1 MDGEKKKLKF
11 SIGYLIIAFWAVLL
25 LQQVF
30 STYLQPTR
38 MSYSD
43 FKAAVSAGRV
53 TDVAIGRAVIRGHMK
68 TEAPNEA
75 EGKSP
80 QAQPGKATQEPPS
93 ATPGRSTAEQ
103 AKQAPMRQQTASG
116 EQTTQEPPASQRQAQ
131 QSPQQL
137 QKEAARG
144 NPFET
149 VRVDDSDLMRDLS
162 SHGVKVTGVVESNF
176 WKDAAGW
183 LIPLVVLGFIWM
195 IVLRRVGQV
204 GQNGFLAVGRSKAK
218 VYMEKDVHI
227 RFTDVAGVDEAK
239 EELAE
244 VIDFLKTPAR
254 FGRLGAKLPKGVLL
268 VGPPGTGKTL
278 LARAVAGEAGVPF
291 FSISGS
297 DFVEMFVGVGAAR
310 VRDLFE
316 QAKQKAPCIIFVDEL
331 DALGK
336 ARGVGPVTH
345 EEREQTLNQLL
356 VELDGFDTR
365 VGVILMAA
373 TNRPEILDPAL
384 LRAGRFDRHVL
395 VDRPD
400 RTARLEILKLHAAK
414 VPIDSP
420 HDLEIIA
427 AMTAGFVGAD
437 LANIINEAAL
447 LGVRRDRERVGMSE
461 LQEAVERIVAGL
473 EKKNRVLSPAEKK
486 RVAHHELGHAL
497 VALSFP
503 NGEGVHKIS
512 IIPRGISALGYT
524 MQAPTEDRFLMTESE
539 LKSKV
544 ATLLGG
550 RAAEELIY
558 DEVSTG
564 AHDDLS
570 KATDIARSMVKTF
583 GMSPRVGQVSFEKD
597 RRSLMLQAPG
607 EPQVRGD
614 YSEQT
619 ARAIDDEVRRII
631 DEQRDRATEILSQRH
646 EVLLRAAQVLLA
658 KETITGDELR
668 ELLAASEPSERATD
682 DQPHASDVHAV

>member
-1 MDGEKKKLKF
+1 MDGEKKKARF
-11 SIGYLIIAFWAVLL
+11 SIGYLIVAFWAVLL

-30 STYLQPTR
+30 SAYLQPART
-38 MSYSD
+38 SYSD
-43 FKAAVSAGRV
+43 FKASVDSGRV
-53 TDVAIGRAVIRGHMK
+53 TDVAVGHTIIRGHLK
-68 TEAPNEA
+68 A
-75 EGKSP
+75 E
-80 QAQPGKATQEPPS
+80 AQPAAGQPPGKPPRNG
-93 ATPGRSTAEQ
+93 A
-103 AKQAPMRQQTASG
+103 
-116 EQTTQEPPASQRQAQ
+116 
-131 QSPQQL
+131 
-137 QKEAARG
+137 
-144 NPFET
+144 FET
-149 VRVDDSDLMRDLS
+149 VRVEDADLMRTLAAR
-162 SHGVKVTGVVESNF
+162 GVKVTGVVETSF
-176 WKDAAGW
+176 WHDAAGW
-183 LIPLVVLGFIWM
+183 LIPLVVLGILWVV
-195 IVLRRVGQV
+195 VLRRIGQV

-218 VYMEKDVHI
+218 VYMEKDVHV

-239 EELAE
+239 EELCE

-268 VGPPGTGKTL
+268 IGPPGTGKTL

-316 QAKQKAPCIIFVDEL
+316 QAKAKAPCIIFVDEL

-336 ARGVGPVTH
+336 ARGIGPVTH

-384 LRAGRFDRHVL
+384 LRAGRFDRQVL

-400 RTARLEILKLHAAK
+400 RKARLEILNLHAQK
-414 VPIDSP
+414 VPVDSP
-420 HDLEIIA
+420 HDLEVIA
-427 AMTAGFVGAD
+427 GMTAGFVGAD

-447 LGVRRDRERVGMSE
+447 LGVRRDRDRVGMPE

-473 EKKNRVLSPAEKK
+473 EKKNRVLSPDEKK

-497 VALSFP
+497 VALSLP
-503 NGEGVHKIS
+503 RGEGVHKIS
-512 IIPRGISALGYT
+512 IIPRGIAALGYT
-524 MQAPTEDRFLMTESE
+524 LQAPTEDRFLMTESE
-539 LKSKV
+539 LKDKI

-583 GMSPRVGQVSFEKD
+583 GMSARVGQVSFEKD
-597 RRSLMLQAPG
+597 RRALMLQTPG
-607 EPQVRGD
+607 DPPLRGE
-614 YSEQT
+614 YSDQT
-619 ARAIDDEVRRII
+619 ARAIDDEVRRLI
-631 DEQRDRATEILSQRH
+631 DEQRDRATEILAQLH

-658 KETITGDELR
+658 KETITGQELR
-668 ELLAASEPSERATD
+668 DLLAAHTPPEAEAEPT
-682 DQPHASDVHAV
+682 ASDVHAM

>member
-11 SIGYLIIAFWAVLL
+11 SVGYLIIAFWAVLL

-30 STYLQPTR
+30 SAYLQPTR
-38 MSYSD
+38 TSYSD

-53 TDVAIGRAVIRGHMK
+53 TDVAIGHAIIRGHLK
-68 TEAPNEA
+68 TDASTEA
-75 EGKSP
+75 EGKGRE
-80 QAQPGKATQEPPS
+80 AQPTKAPQEPERREATQDLQKGP
-93 ATPGRSTAEQ
+93 
-103 AKQAPMRQQTASG
+103 
-116 EQTTQEPPASQRQAQ
+116 
-131 QSPQQL
+131 QSPQQP
-137 QKEAARG
+137 QKEAPRA
-144 NPFET
+144 NSFET

-162 SHGVKVTGVVESNF
+162 AHGVKVTGVVESSF

-195 IVLRRVGQV
+195 VVLRRVGQV
-204 GQNGFLAVGRSKAK
+204 GQNGFLAVARSKAK
-218 VYMEKDVHI
+218 VYMEKDVHV
-227 RFTDVAGVDEAK
+227 RFSDVAGVDEAK

-336 ARGVGPVTH
+336 ARGIGPVTH
-345 EEREQTLNQLL
+345 EEREQTLNQPL

-400 RTARLEILKLHAAK
+400 RIARLEILKLHASK

-420 HDLEIIA
+420 HDLEVIA

-447 LGVRRDRERVGMSE
+447 LGVRRDRDRVGMSE

-607 EPQVRGD
+607 EPQLRGD

-619 ARAIDDEVRRII
+619 ARSIDDEVRRII
-631 DEQRDRATEILSQRH
+631 DEQHERATEILSQRH

-658 KETITGDELR
+658 KEVISGDELR
-668 ELLAASEPSERATD
+668 EMLTASEPSEPATD
-682 DQPHASDVHAV
+682 EGAQASDVHAV

>member
-11 SIGYLIIAFWAVLL
+11 SVGYLIIAFWAVLL
-25 LQQVF
+25 LQQIF
-30 STYLQPTR
+30 TAYLQPTR
-38 MSYSD
+38 TSYSD
-43 FKAAVSAGRV
+43 FKAAVADGKV
-53 TDVAIGRAVIRGHMK
+53 ADVAVGHAVIRGHMK
-68 TEAPNEA
+68 PEA
-75 EGKSP
+75 EANAKGAPAPDATGKH
-80 QAQPGKATQEPPS
+80 G
-93 ATPGRSTAEQ
+93 TA
-103 AKQAPMRQQTASG
+103 
-116 EQTTQEPPASQRQAQ
+116 
-131 QSPQQL
+131 
-137 QKEAARG
+137 
-144 NPFET
+144 FET
-149 VRVDDSDLMRDLS
+149 VRVDDADLMRDLGA
-162 SHGVKVTGVVESNF
+162 HGVKVTGVVETSF

-183 LIPLVVLGFIWM
+183 LLPIALLGFLWVVLM
-195 IVLRRVGQV
+195 RRAGQV
-204 GQNGFLAVGRSKAK
+204 GQNGFLTVGRSKAK
-218 VYMEKDVHI
+218 VYMEKDVNV
-227 RFTDVAGVDEAK
+227 RFSDVAGADEAK
-239 EELAE
+239 EELRE

-268 VGPPGTGKTL
+268 IGPPGTGKTL

-336 ARGVGPVTH
+336 ARGIGPVTH

-356 VELDGFDTR
+356 VELDGFDAR

-400 RTARLEILKLHAAK
+400 RIGRLAILKLHSSR
-414 VPIDSP
+414 VPIDNP
-420 HDLEIIA
+420 ADLEVIA
-427 AMTAGFVGAD
+427 GMTAGFVGAD

-447 LGVRRDRERVGMSE
+447 LGVRRDRDRVGMPE
-461 LQEAVERIVAGL
+461 LQEAVERVVAGL
-473 EKKNRVLSPAEKK
+473 EKKNRVLSPDEKR

-497 VALSFP
+497 VALSLP
-503 NGEGVHKIS
+503 DGEGVHKIS
-512 IIPRGISALGYT
+512 IIPRGIAALGYT
-524 MQAPTEDRFLMTESE
+524 LQAPTEDRFLMTESA
-539 LKSKV
+539 LKDRV

-597 RRSLMLQAPG
+597 RRNLMLQLPN
-607 EPQVRGD
+607 EPPSLRSE

-658 KETITGDELR
+658 KETITGQELR
-668 ELLAASEPSERATD
+668 DMLGATEVADAAKTE
-682 DQPHASDVHAV
+682 HASSDVHAV

>member
-1 MDGEKKKLKF
+1 VTDSFGYGPLGDEVGHRLGNGALAFYAMDGDKKRFRF
-11 SIGYLIIAFWAVLL
+11 SLGYLILAFWVVLL
-25 LQQVF
+25 LQQIV
-30 STYLQPTR
+30 SVYLQPTR
-38 MSYSD
+38 MPYSD
-43 FKAAVSAGRV
+43 FKAAVAAGNV
-53 TDVAIGRAVIRGHMK
+53 EEVAVGKTLIRGRLR
-68 TEAPNEA
+68 AGA
-75 EGKSP
+75 
-80 QAQPGKATQEPPS
+80 APPS
-93 ATPGRSTAEQ
+93 AAPTMLPTPQ
-103 AKQAPMRQQTASG
+103 KAPSSPAPV
-116 EQTTQEPPASQRQAQ
+116 PPAAPVPAKPEQPRPSN
-131 QSPQQL
+131 
-137 QKEAARG
+137 AAA
-144 NPFET
+144 NFET
-149 VRVDDSDLMRDLS
+149 VRVDDSTLMQDLAARQ
-162 SHGVKVTGVVESNF
+162 VKVTGTVETNF
-176 WKDAAGW
+176 WRDALGW
-183 LIPLVVLGFIWM
+183 LIPIGLFAAFWM
-195 IVLRRVGQV
+195 IMARRVGQA
-204 GQNGFLAVGRSKAK
+204 GQNGFMTVGRSKAK
-218 VYMEKDVHI
+218 VYMEKEVDV

-239 EELAE
+239 EELVE

-291 FSISGS
+291 FLISGS

-336 ARGVGPVTH
+336 ARGIGPVTH

-356 VELDGFDTR
+356 VELDGFDAR

-384 LRAGRFDRHVL
+384 LRAGRFDRQVL

-400 RTARLEILKLHAAK
+400 KIARLDILKLHARK
-414 VPIDSP
+414 VPMDSEA
-420 HDLEIIA
+420 DLEVIA
-427 AMTAGFVGAD
+427 GMTAGFVGAD

-447 LGVRRDRERVGMSE
+447 LGVRRDREKVGLPE
-461 LQEAVERIVAGL
+461 LQESVERIVAGL

-497 VALSFP
+497 VALAMP
-503 NGEGVHKIS
+503 GADVVHKIS
-512 IIPRGISALGYT
+512 IIPRGIAALGYT
-524 MQAPTEDRFLMTESE
+524 LQVPTEDRFLMTEGE
-539 LKSKV
+539 LKNRI

-570 KATDIARSMVKTF
+570 KATEIARSMIKTF
-583 GMSPRVGQVSFEKD
+583 GMSPRLGQISFEKD
-597 RRSLMLQAPG
+597 RRHAMLQLVPDTS
-607 EPQVRGD
+607 PRND

-619 ARAIDDEVRRII
+619 ARIIDDEVRRII
-631 DEQRDRATEILSQRH
+631 DEQRERVADILSRRH
-646 EVLLRAAQVLLA
+646 KVLLRAGQVLMA
-658 KETITGDELR
+658 KETISGEELR
-668 ELLAASEPSERATD
+668 EMLAIHENDIELAS
-682 DQPHASDVHAV
+682 HADAAPPVL

>member
-11 SIGYLIIAFWAVLL
+11 SVGYLIIAFWAVLL

-30 STYLQPTR
+30 SAYLQPTR
-38 MSYSD
+38 TSYSD
-43 FKAAVSAGRV
+43 FKAAVAAGRV
-53 TDVAIGRAVIRGHMK
+53 TDVAIGHAVIRGHLK
-68 TEAPNEA
+68 TDAPAEA
-75 EGKSP
+75 EAKGP
-80 QAQPGKATQEPPS
+80 EAQPGKAPQEPEQGQATRQTQE
-93 ATPGRSTAEQ
+93 
-103 AKQAPMRQQTASG
+103 QQKG
-116 EQTTQEPPASQRQAQ
+116 P

-137 QKEAARG
+137 TREPAHG
-144 NPFET
+144 NSFET

-162 SHGVKVTGVVESNF
+162 THGVKVTGVVESSF

-183 LIPLVVLGFIWM
+183 LIPLVILGFIWM
-195 IVLRRVGQV
+195 VVLRRVGQV
-204 GQNGFLAVGRSKAK
+204 GQNGFLAVARSKAK
-218 VYMEKDVHI
+218 VYMEKDVHV
-227 RFTDVAGVDEAK
+227 RFNDVAGVDEAK

-336 ARGVGPVTH
+336 ARGIGPVTH

-400 RTARLEILKLHAAK
+400 RTARLEILKLHASK
-414 VPIDSP
+414 VPIESP
-420 HDLEIIA
+420 HDLEVIA

-447 LGVRRDRERVGMSE
+447 LGVRRDRDRVGMSE

-524 MQAPTEDRFLMTESE
+524 LQAPTEDRFLMTESE

-607 EPQVRGD
+607 EPQLRGD

-619 ARAIDDEVRRII
+619 ARSIDDEVRRII
-631 DEQRDRATEILSQRH
+631 DEQHERATEILSQRH

-658 KETITGDELR
+658 KEVISGDELR
-668 ELLAASEPSERATD
+668 ELLAASEPSEPSTD
-682 DQPHASDVHAV
+682 ERSQASDVHAV